1 MFMHSTVHKFN
12 QVLPI
17 DSVIPSVQTSAIV
30 GNKPV
35 VISLKELIFKV
46 LAKYRTVSYS
56 HYNGRSQVQNRITI
70 KKQGHVQDEVYL
82 Q

>member
-1 MFMHSTVHKFN
+1 
-12 QVLPI
+12 VLPI

-46 LAKYRTVSYS
+46 LAKYRTVSSYN
-56 HYNGRSQVQNRITI
+56 HYNGRSQVQNRITV
-70 KKQGHVQDEVYL
+70 KKQGHVQDEIYL
-82 Q
+82 E